1 MLPSNPKY
9 QKINKTTED
18 MKTGELLQYKRT
30 RVFNM
35 SQDDFAEKFGVSL
48 GTLRN
53 WEQGVSSPPPYFM
66 MLLDDEEK
74 LLSIRMATPVE
85 RMRQAED
92 DNYSSERRKVLRQYA
107 KENLDKDALFREA
120 YDCIEQITG
129 PEGFA
134 ESLQN
139 LYPFFENSSIS
150 EFTAFMQLALLKRID
165 DKLDKLTER

>member
-1 MLPSNPKY
+1 MLPLNPNY
-9 QKINKTTED
+9 QKISKSPED

-30 RVFNM
+30 RIFNM
-35 SQDDFAEKFGVSL
+35 SQDDFAKKFGVSL

-53 WEQGVSSPPPYFM
+53 WEQGVSLPPPYFM

-92 DNYSSERRKVLRQYA
+92 DNYSSERRKILRQYA
-107 KENLDKDALFREA
+107 RENLEKDALFKEA

-139 LYPFFENSSIS
+139 LYPFFENSSMG

-165 DKLDKLTER
+165 DKLNRLIEK